1 MKRDRFL
8 SWLVLPGYVLITVVW
23 LWPVV
28 VGYSSSIPLSDT
40 HFDPFLQSFL
50 IGWDWKALITNP
62 SKLFHPP
69 IFVPEPRTLTYMDHM
84 TGEAILAGPFLGGGW
99 NSLAG
104 AYNWLLLASFVLSA
118 WATYRLT
125 RLFGTP
131 RVGAALSGA
140 WFAFSSYRLA
150 QLDLLNQLQTQFL
163 PLGVFFLIRYL
174 RRKKMRDAA
183 GVVGALTA
191 QVYFGWY
198 YAYYLAIA
206 VVSVG
211 FYMAVVR
218 GLAPLR
224 EHGILW
230 LGLFLAGLL
239 VILPVTWPYIEERHA
254 LPEFRR
260 SLGETALYS
269 ADLTDYV
276 RWHPQSPAATKLG
289 APSGGQPYWPGTIT
303 VLLTAVW
310 LVARLTR
317 APELPV
323 VPIRASRFR
332 SVHARMN
339 LLGDH
344 GAMLFLSAV
353 GFVMSLGP
361 VLHVAGRL
369 LWIPLPYALAYWA
382 LPGFSSMRAPARL
395 SVLVVLGLVVIAGYS
410 WGWIRKRNATLAS
423 WLAALALVFLFVEA
437 WIRPIPTVSIP
448 KLDRIPR
455 VYSWLARQ
463 PAGTPFLEIPVPREN
478 SDETPI
484 DSYRQMF
491 VLAHG
496 QPRLDGLSGFTSRS
510 YRSFRIAMQHFPDDP
525 SIDTLER
532 MGAKLVIAHLGDVPP
547 ERRDDLQR
555 SVAAQNRLLP
565 RARFGDV
572 AVYELIR

>member
-1 MKRDRFL
+1 MKRVRYL
-8 SWLVLPGYVLITVVW
+8 SWLVLPGYVLVTVVW

-28 VGYSSSIPLSDT
+28 AGSSSSIPLSNA

-50 IGWDWKALITNP
+50 IGWDWKALTTDP

-69 IFVPEPRTLTYMDHM
+69 IFIPEPRTLTYMDHM
-84 TGEAILAGPFLGGGW
+84 TGEAILAGPLLGRGW

-104 AYNWLLLASFVLSA
+104 AYNWVLLASFVLSA

-163 PLGVFFLIRYL
+163 PLGIFFLIRYM
-174 RRKKMRDAA
+174 RRKKKRDAA

-198 YAYYLAIA
+198 YTFYLGIA
-206 VVSVG
+206 VAAVG

-218 GLAPLR
+218 GHAPPWK
-224 EHGILW
+224 HGALW
-230 LGLFLAGLL
+230 LGLFLVGLL

-254 LPEFRR
+254 LPEFGR
-260 SLGETALYS
+260 SIGETVLYS

-276 RWHPQSPAATKLG
+276 RWHPHSLAATRLG
-289 APSGGQPYWPGTIT
+289 APSGGQPYWPGTPT
-303 VLLTAVW
+303 VLLTLVW
-310 LVARLTR
+310 LFALFAR
-317 APELPV
+317 APEAPL
-323 VPIRASRFR
+323 ISTRAWPWR
-332 SVHARMN
+332 SVQARLN

-361 VLHVAGRL
+361 VLHVGGRL
-369 LWIPLPYALAYWA
+369 LWIPLPYALAFWIF
-382 LPGFSSMRAPARL
+382 PGFSSMRAPARL
-395 SVLVVLGLVVIAGYS
+395 SVLVVLGLVVIAGHG
-410 WGWIRKRNATLAS
+410 WGWIRKQNATLAS
-423 WLAALALVFLFVEA
+423 WLAVLAIPFLFAES
-437 WIRPIPTVSIP
+437 WIRPIPTASIP
-448 KLDRIPR
+448 KLDRIPQ
-455 VYSWLARQ
+455 VYSWLASE
-463 PAGTPFLEIPVPREN
+463 PAGTPFLEIPVPRED
-478 SDETPI
+478 SDETAI
-484 DSYRQMF
+484 DAYRQMF

-496 QPRLDGLSGFTSRS
+496 QPRLDGSSGFTSPR
-510 YRSFRIAMQHFPDDP
+510 YRSFRITMQDFPDGP
-525 SIDTLER
+525 SIDALER
-532 MGAKLVIAHLGDVPP
+532 MGAKLVVVHLGDVPR

-555 SVAAQNRLLP
+555 SVAMQKRLLP
-565 RARFGDV
+565 RARFEDV